1 MGVVSDRTIS
11 MNALIAKM
19 LQSGGETAVDTVN
32 TLALQFARE
41 AFAVSKYAKENLSDP
56 FLSTLVKEL
65 LKVSYIGAIYDSLQ
79 QDGEI
84 SIPDASSAFHFLE
97 KAVENGM
104 KSCFAGN
111 DANASPAAKALRIAA
126 RQKIEWLE
134 NQNFSEQMRKS
145 IAVQTA
151 LVLRDAMG

>member
-1 MGVVSDRTIS
+1 
-11 MNALIAKM
+11 MNALIAQL

-32 TLALQFARE
+32 TLSSQFERDS
-41 AFAVSKYAKENLSDP
+41 FAVSEYAKENLSDP
-56 FLSTLVKEL
+56 FLSAPVKEL
-65 LKVSYIGAIYDSLQ
+65 LKVSYIGAMYDSLQ
-79 QDGEI
+79 QNGEI

-104 KSCFAGN
+104 ESCFAEN
-111 DANASPAAKALRIAA
+111 DTNDSPAAKALRIAA
-126 RQKIEWLE
+126 QQHIDWLE
-134 NQNFSEQMRKS
+134 SQKFSEQMRKS